1 MDFSNRIELSLMLVC
16 GALFLGCGSSDQ
28 GVGPDPTGGGGGSG
42 GSGGGSGMS
51 DAADDK
57 AVDPPG
63 DMDAMS
69 SDATQDR
76 ATSIDV
82 RDAAS
87 SDASRDVPVRMD
99 AAAPDSGTPRPDG
112 GTPVPDASQPPG
124 DATPPPTDAL
134 PPPTD
139 SSNPEDLIREMLGR
153 FDVAEIEAKN
163 RLLESKSLPDRIT
176 KSANYTAIT
185 EWIRDF
191 MATEAPG
198 AAVRFEEW
206 DGYRNIEFTIKGTD
220 PTAGMYILGGHL
232 DSVKGTVAMDDNG
245 SGALGVALMAR
256 ALSFYRY
263 KAEIRCVL
271 FDAEEGGLIGS
282 AHYAQAL
289 KASGCEPNTCLKA
302 YINLDEV
309 AYDPQSRRGLRIW
322 SDSTEMKNLD
332 TQVNTT
338 YALGLTLTLGT
349 GSCHRSDD
357 CSFADQGY
365 TTMYNF
371 QATQSPYYHMPGDTA
386 DTLNYTTLTKVLQLS
401 AGVVATAAVPI
412 GRNP

>member
-1 MDFSNRIELSLMLVC
+1 MDFSNRIDLNSVLIC
-16 GALFLGCGSSDQ
+16 AALFLGCGSSDQ
-28 GVGPDPTGGGGGSG
+28 GVGPDPTGGGGSGGSG
-42 GSGGGSGMS
+42 GSGGAGMS

-57 AVDPPG
+57 PVDPPG
-63 DMDAMS
+63 DMDA
-69 SDATQDR
+69 
-76 ATSIDV
+76 
-82 RDAAS
+82 AS
-87 SDASRDVPVRMD
+87 SDAPSDRATTDARDAAPSDATRDAPRTD
-99 AAAPDSGTPRPDG
+99 AAAPDAGMPRPDT
-112 GTPVPDASQPPG
+112 GTPMPDASQPPPG
-124 DATPPPTDAL
+124 DAMPPTDAL

-139 SSNPEDLIREMLGR
+139 SSNPEDLIREMLAR
-153 FDVAEIEAKN
+153 FDPVEVEAKN
-163 RLLESKSLPDRIT
+163 RLLESKSVPDRIT

-191 MATEAPG
+191 MATEAPN

-206 DGYRNIEFTIKGTD
+206 DGYRNIEFTIKGSD
-220 PTAGMYILGGHL
+220 PAAGMYILGGHL

-245 SGALGVALMAR
+245 SGSLGVALMAR
-256 ALSFYRY
+256 ALSFYSY

-338 YALGLTLTLGT
+338 YALGLMLTMGT

-365 TTMYNF
+365 VTMYNF